1 MGEQP
6 RIPAAPPDRRAT
18 IVTGAGSNWLAHLQL
33 SGLFREY
40 QQAFE
45 ATTGLPLV
53 LREAGSFRTPLQGS
67 KRVNPFCSLM
77 TQTNKTCAACL
88 QLQQR
93 LEEEARLE
101 PKTLQCYA
109 GLSETLVPVRLGH
122 RVLGYLQ
129 TGQVFLRAPSRKN
142 FAATLRAIQ
151 GPEAGAGRPALEAA
165 YFQTRIVTKKQY
177 ESIVRLLAIFAEHF
191 ATVSNQVLLRVTAVE
206 SPVTTR
212 MRAFVAA
219 HQNEALSLRAVAR
232 AVNMS
237 VCHFCKAFK
246 KGTGLNFTEYVAR
259 ARIESV
265 KQMLLN
271 AHTLVSEAAYA
282 AGFQSL
288 SQFNR
293 VFLRITGET
302 PGAYRG
308 RIHGLVRPATRH
320 ATLVSAA

>member
-1 MGEQP
+1 MIG
-6 RIPAAPPDRRAT
+6 AD
-18 IVTGAGSNWLAHLQL
+18 AGSNWLTHLQL

-67 KRVNPFCSLM
+67 KRANPFCSLM

-93 LEEEARLE
+93 LEEEARLG

-109 GLSETLVPVRLGH
+109 GLSETMVPVRLGH
-122 RVLGYLQ
+122 SVLGYLQ

-142 FAATLRAIQ
+142 FAATIRVIQ
-151 GPEAGAGRPALEAA
+151 GPEAGIGRPTLEAA
-165 YFQTRIVTKKQY
+165 YFQTLVITRKQY

-191 ATVSNQVLLRVTAVE
+191 ATVSNQVLLRVTTVE

-212 MRAFVAA
+212 MRAYIAA
-219 HQNEALSLRAVAR
+219 HQHEALNLREAAR

-237 VCHFCKAFK
+237 VCHFCKTFK
-246 KGTGLNFTEYVAR
+246 RGTGLNFTEYVSR
-259 ARIESV
+259 ARIETV
-265 KQMLLN
+265 KQMLLT
-271 AHTLVSEAAYA
+271 AHTHVSEAAYA

-302 PGAYRG
+302 PGTYRG
-308 RIHGLVRPATRH
+308 RIHGLVRPSTRH
-320 ATLVSAA
+320 SALVSAA